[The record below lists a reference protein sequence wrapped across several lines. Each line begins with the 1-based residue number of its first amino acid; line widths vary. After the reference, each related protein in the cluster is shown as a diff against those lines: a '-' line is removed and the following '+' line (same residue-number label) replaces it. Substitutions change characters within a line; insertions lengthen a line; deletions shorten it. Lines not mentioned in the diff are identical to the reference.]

1 VIFKANEPHGSAELR
16 PGRCCPAAYGY
27 SPSVL
32 AREAEL
38 HADTIYVV
46 GGLYGNPRALEQ
58 VLQMAHAEP
67 GGATIVFNG
76 DFNWFNVDASDFAA
90 INGTVLQHIAL
101 RGNVETE
108 IAHDDD
114 SAGCGCAYP
123 DDVADDDVQRSN
135 EIIAR
140 LRHAARALP
149 DMRTQLGALPMHLV
163 AEVAG
168 VRIGIVHGDADSLA
182 GWAYS
187 ERALSS
193 ADGVRRAARHFEA
206 ARVRAIVSTHT
217 CLPVAMRIDTAL
229 GACALF
235 NSGSAGMP
243 NFRDTRFGVITR
255 IATGPASLALYGSR
269 IGTLFIDALPVHYD
283 EARWLEAF
291 LTRWPK
297 GSAAY
302 DSYFRRMSDGPAYE
316 LSHAVRGGVGLR
328 AGARLAAMSSAST
341 R

>member
-1 VIFKANEPHGSAELR
+1 MIAPADEPPRPPTDR
-16 PGRCCPAAYGY
+16 PGRYCPAAYGY

-32 AREAEL
+32 AREPEL
-38 HADTIYVV
+38 HADAIYVV
-46 GGLYGNPRALEQ
+46 GGLYGNPQALEQ

-90 INGTVLQHIAL
+90 INGTVLEHIAL

-123 DDVADDDVQRSN
+123 DDVADDDVRRSN
-135 EIIAR
+135 EVIAP
-140 LRHAARALP
+140 LRQAARALP
-149 DMRTQLGALPMHLV
+149 DTRTQLGALPMHLV

-168 VRIGIVHGDADSLA
+168 ARIAIVHGDAESLA

-187 ERALSS
+187 QRALSS
-193 ADGVRRAARHFEA
+193 PDGVRRAAGHFEA
-206 ARVRAIVSTHT
+206 ARVRAIASTHT

-235 NSGSAGMP
+235 NNGSAGMP

-255 IATGPASLALYGSR
+255 IATAPASLALYGLR
-269 IGTLFIDALPVHYD
+269 IGNLFVDALPVHYD

-316 LSHAVRGGVGLR
+316 LSQAVHSGVGLR
-328 AGARLAAMSSAST
+328 AGARLTAMSGAIT